1 MVEMK
6 RRCSNAAGRLASE
19 IAHGPRLVQPDGKP
33 APLILSARPEAIR
46 RLADD
51 LAALLLQDAAQAE
64 LRDARVDRVGG
75 SLGAHHAERDERD
88 DADGE
93 ERARDDREQLPGK
106 AGVWAEEELVPV
118 QGEPSQEE
126 GQQEQHGRDTADV
139 VQLLRGA
146 EKLVEQLSR
155 GLVALGARE
164 RLGQRGRAQRG
175 DEPPRRVEQVDVV
188 RDERNHRESVRVGGG
203 WPQEEGKKGAGDA
216 HNKAEVPRSEHDG
229 RPHVAKPAVQERVQ
243 VEAAKEHQ
251 HVERWVPHRRAII
264 KRAERE
270 LMRRTGTITA
280 FGDTRWVLFKVA
292 NAFANSLRLCELRR
306 LAKGDLLA
314 TSLVE
319 LLALARDALRAL
331 ALLLQHR
338 REGPRRV
345 GARKLVQEGQQ
356 VPEHLAPHL
365 GGQLEPLEAQQAREA
380 LGVGKALGLVAAL
393 EVDDHPD
400 GDLELARRLP
410 LEGAPVGQVRLVV
423 DQDDHAAARF
433 DPRPQAVLADVLQ
446 VVDVAP

>member
-1 MVEMK
+1 M
-6 RRCSNAAGRLASE
+6 LASKTT
-19 IAHGPRLVQPDGKP
+19 HGPRLVQPNGEP
-33 APLILSARPEAIR
+33 APLILPARPDAVR

-75 SLGAHHAERDERD
+75 SLGAHHAEWDERD

-106 AGVWAEEELVPV
+106 AGACGEEEIVPV
-118 QGEPSQEE
+118 QREPPQEE

-203 WPQEEGKKGAGDA
+203 RPRDEEGEKGAGDA
-216 HNKAEVPRSEHDG
+216 NNKAEVPRSEHDG

-243 VEAAKEHQ
+243 VEAAEQHQ
-251 HVERWVPHRRAII
+251 HVERWVPHRRAVV
-264 KRAERE
+264 E
-270 LMRRTGTITA
+270 
-280 FGDTRWVLFKVA
+280 
-292 NAFANSLRLCELRR
+292 NAFTNSLRLSELCR
-306 LAKGDLLA
+306 LAKGHPLA

-338 REGPRRV
+338 RESPRRV

-356 VPEHLAPHL
+356 VPEHLASHL
-365 GGQLEPLEAQQAREA
+365 GRQLEPLEAQQAREA
-380 LGVGKALGLVAAL
+380 LGVCKALGLVAAL

-433 DPRPQAVLADVLQ
+433 DACPQAVLADVLQ